1 MFSLLSL
8 IKKPERFNY
17 EKVGTGTCQEV
28 KLDDLDSEQWLMS
41 ESQKVKSSL
50 ICNPELQSDS
60 SDFFLKE
67 NIHLLAKDLC

>member
-28 KLDDLDSEQWLMS
+28 KLDDLDSEQ
-41 ESQKVKSSL
+41 
-50 ICNPELQSDS
+50 
-60 SDFFLKE
+60 
-67 NIHLLAKDLC
+67 